1 MKLHAIAKGL
11 DIPSSRIRVHQMAP
25 HLAARGIELVV
36 HSFPKSFAEQRGLL
50 DALGDADVVL
60 VHKELPTFLK
70 GLWLRRIRKPLVFD
84 FDDAV
89 FMRKRLRKGTYF
101 SHHRMRRFRRMLSI
115 YDAVIA
121 GNEFLAEACQRSELP
136 VLVAPSPV
144 PTDVPRM
151 RERASGESPRVV
163 WVGLGTN
170 LLYVRQL
177 AAPLAEL
184 AQRVDFTL
192 VIVSNA
198 ALAPSDVPG
207 VRVENVAWTLAG
219 QERELARCD
228 VGIMP
233 LELDSP
239 WSRGKC
245 AYKLLQYM
253 AAALPVVATKVGM
266 NSQVVEHERSGLL
279 VETDAEWTD
288 ALARLAADPALGRRL
303 GAAGRARIERDFSYD
318 VIADR
323 WAEFLR
329 TVVARSD

>member
-25 HLAARGIELVV
+25 HLAERGIELTV
-36 HSFPKSFAEQRGLL
+36 HSFPRSFAEQRRLL
-50 DALGDADVVL
+50 DALRAADVVL

-84 FDDAV
+84 FDDAI
-89 FMRKRLRKGTYF
+89 FLRKRLRKGTYS

-121 GNEFLAEACQRSELP
+121 GNEFLADACRESGLP
-136 VLVAPSPV
+136 ILVAPSSV

-151 RERASGESPRVV
+151 RERAAHETPRVV

-170 LLYVRQL
+170 LLYLRQL
-177 AAPLAEL
+177 AAPLAAL
-184 AQRVDFTL
+184 ARRVEFTL
-192 VIVSNA
+192 VTVSNA
-198 ALAPSDVPG
+198 ELAASDIPG
-207 VRVENVAWTLAG
+207 VRVENVAWTLDG

-228 VGIMP
+228 VGVMP

-239 WSRGKC
+239 WSQGKC

-253 AAALPVVATKVGM
+253 AAGLPVVASRVGM

-279 VETDAEWTD
+279 VETDAEWTA
-288 ALARLAADPALGRRL
+288 ALERILGDPALGRRL
-303 GAAGRARIERDFSYD
+303 GDAGRARIERDFSYD
-318 VIADR
+318 RIADL
-323 WAEFLR
+323 WSDFLR
-329 TVVARSD
+329 RIA

>member
-1 MKLHAIAKGL
+1 MKLCAIAKGV

-25 HLAARGIELVV
+25 YLARHGIELVV
-36 HSFPKSFAEQRGLL
+36 FPFPKSFTEQRRLL

-89 FMRKRLRKGTYF
+89 FLRKRLRKGTYF
-101 SHHRMRRFRRMLSI
+101 SHHRMRRFKRMLSI

-121 GNEFLAEACQRSELP
+121 GNEFLADACRGGGLP
-136 VLVAPSPV
+136 LLVAPSPV
-144 PTDVPRM
+144 PTDVPRAS
-151 RERASGESPRVV
+151 ERAPNAVPRIA
-163 WVGLGTN
+163 WVGLKSN

-177 AAPLAEL
+177 AEPLREL
-184 AQRVDFTL
+184 AKRLDYRL
-192 VIVSNA
+192 VVISDG
-198 ALAPSDVPG
+198 ALDAQSMGGVPI
-207 VRVENVAWTLAG
+207 ENVAWTLEG

-239 WSRGKC
+239 WSKGKC

-253 AAALPVVATKVGM
+253 AAGLPVVATKVGM
-266 NSQVVEHERSGLL
+266 NAEVVAHEQSGSL
-279 VETDAEWTD
+279 VETDAEWVA
-288 ALARLAADPALGRRL
+288 ALERLLRDRELGLRM
-303 GAAGRARIERDFSYD
+303 GSAGRARIERDFSYET
-318 VIADR
+318 IAAN

-329 TVVARSD
+329 RFA

>member
-36 HSFPKSFAEQRGLL
+36 HPFPRSFAEQRRLL
-50 DALGDADVVL
+50 DGLRDADVVL

-89 FMRKRLRKGTYF
+89 FLRKRLRKGTYF

-121 GNEFLAEACQRSELP
+121 GNAYLADACKESELP
-136 VLVAPSPV
+136 LLVAPSPV

-151 RERASGESPRVV
+151 RERAVGETPRIV
-163 WVGLGTN
+163 WVGLATN

-184 AQRVDFTL
+184 AKQVDFTL

-198 ALAPSDVPG
+198 ELAASDVPG
-207 VRVENVAWTLAG
+207 VRVENVAWSLEG

-233 LELDSP
+233 LELESP

-253 AAALPVVATKVGM
+253 AAGLPVVASKVGM
-266 NSQVVEHERSGLL
+266 NAEVVEHGASGLL
-279 VETDAEWTD
+279 VETDADWTA
-288 ALARLAADPALGRRL
+288 ALARILADPALGRRF
-303 GAAGRARIERDFSYD
+303 GETGRTRIDREYSYAR
-318 VIADR
+318 VADL
-323 WAEFLR
+323 WADFLR
-329 TVVARSD
+329 SRV